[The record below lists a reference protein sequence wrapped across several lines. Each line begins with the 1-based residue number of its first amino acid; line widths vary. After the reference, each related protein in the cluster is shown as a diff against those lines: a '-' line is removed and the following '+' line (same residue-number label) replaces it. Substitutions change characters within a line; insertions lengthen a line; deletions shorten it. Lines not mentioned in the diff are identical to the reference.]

1 MITLERRFAMGKI
14 IRNALLAATLLVAAA
29 CAGDGVTGTRMKA
42 GQGML
47 AVKLTDA
54 PIPLDSLKEVNVFVV
69 RIDARRAYTDSAE
82 VDDSLEVEHREG
94 EDGHDGERCDSTEWV
109 TIATP
114 DRAYNLLALQNGVTA
129 FLGASPVDTGHFK
142 AVRLVIDPARSN
154 MVLKDGTVL
163 STTSTPPVEFERRGR
178 HGLFVE
184 LKDEL
189 EVLEGSTTTLT
200 LDLKLNK
207 SLTLRGRGI
216 RDGILFRPVVDG
228 RSHRDHD

>member
-1 MITLERRFAMGKI
+1 MEKI

-54 PIPLDSLKEVNVFVV
+54 PFPLDSLKEVNVYVV
-69 RIDARRAYTDSAE
+69 RIDARRAHTDSAE
-82 VDDSLEVEHREG
+82 VDDSLEVEHHEG
-94 EDGHDGERCDSTEWV
+94 DDDHDGEGCDSTKWV

-114 DRAYNLLALQNGVTA
+114 ERAYNLLTLRNGVTA

-154 MVLKDGTVL
+154 IVLLDGTVL
-163 STTSTPPVEFERRGR
+163 TMTSDPPVEFERRGK

-189 EVLEGSTTTLT
+189 EVHEGSTTTLT
-200 LDLKLNK
+200 LDLKLDE
-207 SLTLRGRGI
+207 SLTLRGRSI
-216 RDGILFRPVVDG
+216 RDGFLFRPVVDG

>member
-1 MITLERRFAMGKI
+1 MERILRTTW
-14 IRNALLAATLLVAAA
+14 LAAALLVATA

-54 PIPLDSLKEVNVFVV
+54 PIPLDSLKEVNVYVV
-69 RIDARRAYTDSAE
+69 RIDARRAHTDSAE
-82 VDDSLEVEHREG
+82 VDDSLEVEHYEG
-94 EDGHDGERCDSTEWV
+94 DDDHDGEECDSTAWV

-114 DRAYNLLALQNGVTA
+114 DRAYNLLTLQNGVTA

-142 AVRLVIDPARSN
+142 AVRLVIDPTRSN
-154 MVLKDGTVL
+154 IVLKDGTVL
-163 STTSTPPVEFERRGR
+163 SMTSTPPVEFERRGK

-189 EVLEGSTTTLT
+189 EVHEGSTTTLT
-200 LDLKLNK
+200 LDLKLDQ
-207 SLTLRGRGI
+207 SLTLRGLSI
-216 RDGILFRPVVDG
+216 RDGFIFRPVVDG
-228 RSHRDHD
+228 RSHHDND

>member
-1 MITLERRFAMGKI
+1 MEKN
-14 IRNALLAATLLVAAA
+14 IRHALLAATLLVAAA

-54 PIPLDSLKEVNVFVV
+54 PIPLDSLKEVNVFVE
-69 RIDARRAYTDSAE
+69 RIDARRAHTDSAE
-82 VDDSLEVEHREG
+82 VDDSLEVEHYEG
-94 EDGHDGERCDSTEWV
+94 DDDHDGERCDSTEWV

-114 DRAYNLLALQNGVTA
+114 AHTYNLLALQNGVTA

-142 AVRLVIDPARSN
+142 AVRLVIQPAQSHI
-154 MVLKDGTVL
+154 VLKM
-163 STTSTPPVEFERRGR
+163 TSTPPVEFERRGR

-184 LKDEL
+184 LKDDL
-189 EVLEGSTTTLT
+189 EVHEGSTTTLT
-200 LDLKLNK
+200 IDLKLDQ
-207 SLTLRGRGI
+207 SLTLRGRSI
-216 RDGILFRPVVDG
+216 RDGFFFRPVVDG

>member
-1 MITLERRFAMGKI
+1 MEKI

-54 PIPLDSLKEVNVFVV
+54 PFPLDSLKEVNVYVV
-69 RIDARRAYTDSAE
+69 RIDARRAHTDSAE
-82 VDDSLEVEHREG
+82 VDDSLEVEHHEG
-94 EDGHDGERCDSTEWV
+94 DDDHDGEGCDSTKWV

-114 DRAYNLLALQNGVTA
+114 ERAYNLLTLRNGVTA

-154 MVLKDGTVL
+154 IVLLDGTVL
-163 STTSTPPVEFERRGR
+163 TMTSNPPVEFERRGK

-184 LKDEL
+184 LEDEI
-189 EVLEGSTTTLT
+189 EIDEGGTTTLT
-200 LDLKLNK
+200 IDLKLDK
-207 SLTLRGRGI
+207 SLTLRGTSI
-216 RDGILFRPVVDG
+216 RDGFYFRPVVDG

>member
-1 MITLERRFAMGKI
+1 MGKI

-154 MVLKDGTVL
+154 MVLKDGTVF
-163 STTSTPPVEFERRGR
+163 SATSTPPVEFERRGR

>member
-1 MITLERRFAMGKI
+1 MEKN
-14 IRNALLAATLLVAAA
+14 IRHALLAATLLVAAA

-54 PIPLDSLKEVNVFVV
+54 PIPLDSLKEVNVYVE
-69 RIDARRAYTDSAE
+69 RIDARRAHTDSAE
-82 VDDSLEVEHREG
+82 VDDSLEVEHHEG
-94 EDGHDGERCDSTEWV
+94 DDDHDGERCDSTEWV

-114 DRAYNLLALQNGVTA
+114 AHTYNLLALQDGVTA

-142 AVRLVIDPARSN
+142 AVRLVIDPAQSN
-154 MVLKDGTVL
+154 IVLKDGTVL
-163 STTSTPPVEFERRGR
+163 TMTSTPPVEFERRGR

-184 LKDEL
+184 LKDDL
-189 EVLEGSTTTLT
+189 EVHEGSTTTLT
-200 LDLKLNK
+200 IDLKLDQ
-207 SLTLRGRGI
+207 SLTLRGRSI
-216 RDGILFRPVVDG
+216 RDGFFFRPVVDG

>member
-1 MITLERRFAMGKI
+1 MERTV
-14 IRNALLAATLLVAAA
+14 RNALLASALLVAAA

-54 PIPLDSLKEVNVFVV
+54 PIPLDSLKEVNVYVE
-69 RIDARRAYTDSAE
+69 RIDARRAHTDSAE
-82 VDDSLEVEHREG
+82 VDDSLEVEHHEG
-94 EDGHDGERCDSTEWV
+94 DDDMHDAERRDSTEWV

-114 DRAYNLLALQNGVTA
+114 ERTYNLLALQNGVTA

-154 MVLKDGTVL
+154 IVLKDGTVL
-163 STTSTPPVEFERRGR
+163 TMTSTPPVEFERRGR

-184 LKDEL
+184 LKDDL
-189 EVLEGSTTTLT
+189 EIHEGSTTTLT
-200 LDLKLNK
+200 LDLKLNQ
-207 SLTLRGRGI
+207 SLTLRGLSI
-216 RDGILFRPVVDG
+216 RDGFFFRPVVDG
-228 RSHRDHD
+228 RSHHDHD

>member
-1 MITLERRFAMGKI
+1 MERI
-14 IRNALLAATLLVAAA
+14 IRNVWLAAALLVAAA
-29 CAGDGVTGTRMKA
+29 CAGDGVTGTGMRA

-54 PIPLDSLKEVNVFVV
+54 PLPLDSLKEVNVYVV

-82 VDDSLEVEHREG
+82 VDDSLEVEHYEG
-94 EDGHDGERCDSTEWV
+94 DDNHDGEECDSRAWV

-114 DRAYNLLALQNGVTA
+114 DRAYNLLALRNGVTA
-129 FLGASPVDTGHFK
+129 FLGASPVDTGHYK
-142 AVRLVIDPARSN
+142 AVRLIIDPARSN
-154 MVLKDGTVL
+154 IVLLDGTVL
-163 STTSTPPVEFERRGR
+163 TMTSTPPVEFERRGR

-200 LDLKLNK
+200 LDLKLDE
-207 SLTLRGRGI
+207 SLSLRGRSI
-216 RDGILFRPVVDG
+216 RDGFIFRPVVDG